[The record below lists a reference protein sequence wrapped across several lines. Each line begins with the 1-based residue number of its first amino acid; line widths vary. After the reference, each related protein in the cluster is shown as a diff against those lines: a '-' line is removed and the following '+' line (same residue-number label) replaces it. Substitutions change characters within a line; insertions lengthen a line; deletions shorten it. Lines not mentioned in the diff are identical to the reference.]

1 LGSAG
6 LFWSL
11 LQEANAH
18 PGLYN
23 FFFFVTCSPVSPA
36 SYGRFVSMGSQMFF
50 HQDLSAVT
58 R

>member
-1 LGSAG
+1 MCFKADD
-6 LFWSL
+6 
-11 LQEANAH
+11 A

-36 SYGRFVSMGSQMFF
+36 SHGRFISVGSQMFF
-50 HQDLSAVT
+50 HQDLSAAT